1 MCKLLLS
8 MILLGVFS
16 AGTIAQTGSIKVGST
31 TRTFIVYAPSGLPE
45 HPSLVISMHG
55 LGGSGS
61 QQRSMSGFDKV
72 ADKGKF
78 VVVYPDGTYTMSSSS
93 TSKGWDISSNAD
105 VDFISALIDTMK
117 VKYSIDPNRVYAS
130 GFSMGG
136 MMSYKLAC
144 SLSDK
149 IAAIGP
155 ASGYPLGNMI
165 TSCKPTR
172 PVPICHTHGTLDSV
186 VAYTTLENWVS
197 KFVKS
202 NGCSGDPVITNPTA
216 KYKREYWGPCDNGSE
231 IILYHFDG
239 MKHAY
244 VPTSTYNFSASDTFW
259 VFFQK
264 HPLNEGAAGVT
275 TAVSTIKNTAPI
287 SVSCSNGIIY
297 LQSEAGV
304 QNVNVSDVSGR
315 ILFSCQYS
323 GILTRHVNVPLGRN
337 RSGVYFVKVTGTSG
351 SSVSRV
357 MIQ

>member
-1 MCKLLLS
+1 MAVICACT
-8 MILLGVFS
+8 F
-16 AGTIAQTGSIKVGST
+16 AQTGSIKVGTT
-31 TRTFIVYAPSGLPE
+31 TRTFVVYTPSGLPE
-45 HPSLVISMHG
+45 HPPLVISMHG
-55 LGGSGS
+55 LGGTGS
-61 QQRSMSGFDKV
+61 QQRSYSGFDKV

-78 VVVYPDGTYTMSSSS
+78 VVVYPDGTYVMSSGS

-117 VKYSIDPNRVYAS
+117 LKYSIDPNRVYAT

-155 ASGYPLGNMI
+155 ASGYPLGNMV

-186 VAYTTLENWVS
+186 VAYTGLESWVS

-202 NGCSGDPVITNPTA
+202 NGCTGNPVTTNPTA
-216 KYKREYWGPCDNGSE
+216 KYKREYWGPCEKSSE

-259 VFFQK
+259 AFFQK

-275 TAVSTIKNTAPI
+275 TTVSTIKNTAPI
-287 SVSCSNGIIY
+287 SMSISNGVIN
-297 LQSEAGV
+297 LQSE
-304 QNVNVSDVSGR
+304 NVLHDVKISDISGR
-315 ILFSCQYS
+315 QHFTCQYS
-323 GILTRHVNVPLGRN
+323 GFLTRNVSIPLG
-337 RSGVYFVKVTGTSG
+337 SKVPGVYFVNVKGASG
-351 SSVSRV
+351 NSVFRV